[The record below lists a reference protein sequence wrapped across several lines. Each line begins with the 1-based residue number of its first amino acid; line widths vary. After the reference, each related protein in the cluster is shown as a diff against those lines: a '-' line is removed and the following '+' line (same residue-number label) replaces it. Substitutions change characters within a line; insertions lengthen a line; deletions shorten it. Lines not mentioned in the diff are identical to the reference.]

1 MNPSLSIPPLATI
14 EAHLQPRAFID
25 GELQPPALSLPTPI
39 HNPSTGQVIGHQTAC
54 DPTQI
59 ETALAAA
66 QRCHASGIWANTSPE
81 SRAELLERAAD
92 HLMAQVPLIAAVEA
106 LNTGIVIT
114 TSAFVNAIVWLAF
127 KAAAGVLRRGYT
139 CTTVPGPFGEV
150 EIRRKPLG
158 VAVAIV
164 PWNSPAAL
172 AAHKVANALAAG
184 CPVILKP
191 TEWAPYSCQFLAEAL
206 MAVGLPPGVF
216 QIVHGGPEVGQRL
229 VADPRVR
236 AVSFTGGLEGG
247 RAVAA
252 ACARDFKS
260 FQLELGGNNAMIVLA
275 DADVEAVAEGVVAG
289 LTTLNGQWCR
299 ALGRL
304 LIHYSLYDRVL
315 EAALVRLAALRVGE
329 ALSPESQM
337 GPLANAVHRERI
349 NRAVAALAAKG
360 GRVHRVTPVPDE
372 GFYLPPTLI
381 TDVAPEE
388 ALEEIFGPV
397 ATVHPFADD
406 DEAVAL
412 TNQTPYGL
420 GGYVYGR
427 DEEHALAIARRM
439 NTGGVKVNGVSLL
452 ELNVDAPRPA
462 WGLSGFGEEGTLETF
477 DVFCGKSV
485 VGIAGGRSATPESA

>member
-1 MNPSLSIPPLATI
+1 MQPPLSIPPQAAI
-14 EAHLQPRAFID
+14 AARLQPLAFIG
-25 GELQPPALSLPTPI
+25 GEPQPPALELAAAI
-39 HNPSTGQVIGHQTAC
+39 HNPSTGEPIGRQVAC
-54 DPTQI
+54 DAAQV
-59 ETALAAA
+59 EAALATAW
-66 QRCHASGIWANTSPE
+66 RCHQSGVWANTAPE
-81 SRAELLERAAD
+81 ARADLLDRAAD
-92 HLMAQVPLIAAVEA
+92 ALMAQVPLIAAVES

-139 CTTVPGPFGEV
+139 RMAVPGPFGEV
-150 EIRRKPLG
+150 EIWRKPLG

-206 MAVGLPPGVF
+206 AAVGLPAGVL
-216 QIVHGGPEVGQRL
+216 QIVHGGAEVGRRL

-236 AVSFTGGLEGG
+236 AVSFTGGLAGG

-252 ACARDFKS
+252 ACAHDFKS
-260 FQLELGGNNAMIVLA
+260 LQLELGGNNAMVVLA
-275 DADVEAVAEGVVAG
+275 DADVDAVAAGIVAG

-304 LIHYSLYDRVL
+304 LVHRSLYETVL
-315 EAALVRLAALRVGE
+315 EAALARLATLQVGD
-329 ALSPESQM
+329 ALSPASEM

-349 NRAVAALAAKG
+349 ADAVAALAAKG
-360 GRVHRVTPVPDE
+360 GRVHQSTPVPAA
-372 GFYLPPTLI
+372 GFFFPPTLI
-381 TDVAPEE
+381 TAVAPDQ

-406 DEAVAL
+406 AEAVAL
-412 TNQTPYGL
+412 ANQTPYGL
-420 GGYVYGR
+420 GGYVYSR
-427 DEEHALAIARRM
+427 DEEHALRIARQM

-485 VGIAGGRSATPESA
+485 VGVAGGRAATSNGE